1 MPRLGAALWRR
12 FSALAIEVEG
22 LVNLFLRGGLVDQD
36 VADTTEQ
43 GEIDAARRVL
53 LVMRHELEQ
62 GGVVIAG
69 DGHATVVFADKTD
82 GLAHLVGGEI
92 GLDGAQV
99 EFANKAESHEVT
111 MEQGRLHTGDSP
123 RVIRCAA
130 HRGDSPHCAQRKGF
144 ERMAHGV
151 AEVEGFAEAVLQGI
165 LGDDALLDGHAV
177 GQHALKE

>member
-22 LVNLFLRGGLVDQD
+22 LVDLFLRGGLVDQD

-43 GEIDAARRVL
+43 GEVDAARRVL

-62 GGVVIAG
+62 GGIVIAG
-69 DGHATVVFADKTD
+69 DGHAAVVFADETD
-82 GLAHLVGGEI
+82 GLAHLVGGEV

-99 EFANKAESHEVT
+99 ELTDKAI
-111 MEQGRLHTGDSP
+111 GDGIA
-123 RVIRCAA
+123 VKD
-130 HRGDSPHCAQRKGF
+130 GGVAQRKGF

-165 LGDDALLDGHAV
+165 LGDDALFDGHAV

>member
-69 DGHATVVFADKTD
+69 DGHATVVFADETD
-82 GLAHLVGGEI
+82 GLAHLVGGEV
-92 GLDGAQV
+92 GFGGAQV
-99 EFANKAESHEVT
+99 EFADKAI
-111 MEQGRLHTGDSP
+111 GDGIAVKDGS
-123 RVIRCAA
+123 V
-130 HRGDSPHCAQRKGF
+130 AQRKGF

-177 GQHALKE
+177 GQHALERGEV

>member
-62 GGVVIAG
+62 GGVVIAS
-69 DGHATVVFADKTD
+69 DGHATVVFADETD
-82 GLAHLVGGEI
+82 GLAHLVGGEV

-99 EFANKAESHEVT
+99 ELTDKAESHEVT
-111 MEQGRLHTGDSP
+111 MEQGRLHTGDN
-123 RVIRCAA
+123 
-130 HRGDSPHCAQRKGF
+130 PHCAQRKGF